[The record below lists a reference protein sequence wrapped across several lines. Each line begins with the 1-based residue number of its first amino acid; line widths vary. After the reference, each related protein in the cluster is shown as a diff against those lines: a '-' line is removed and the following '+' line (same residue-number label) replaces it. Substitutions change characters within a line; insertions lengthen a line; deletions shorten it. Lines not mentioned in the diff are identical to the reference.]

1 MKEVTYDQYTW
12 NDIALSILLER
23 KQYLEDLI
31 KNKTVSIS
39 EAPEGHLRAIDRGN
53 YYQYFRR
60 VDPKD
65 STGEYL
71 TKEKRELARQ
81 LAQKDY
87 DRDAINEA
95 QRELALVTGYVE
107 HLKKR
112 SLIHIYDRLKPARKR
127 LVNPIYVDDEQYIR
141 EWRSKE
147 YETLDF
153 YEMKNNFYSENGVR
167 VRSKSELIIANM
179 LEKNR
184 IPYRYE
190 YPLRLKGQVIVR
202 PDFLCL
208 NVRMRKEYIWE
219 HFGMMDNPSY
229 ANRNVEK
236 ITKYEQNGYSIG
248 ENMIMT
254 FETTQ
259 CAINPINIKRII
271 NQYLL

>member
-1 MKEVTYDQYTW
+1 
-12 NDIALSILLER
+12 
-23 KQYLEDLI
+23 
-31 KNKTVSIS
+31 
-39 EAPEGHLRAIDRGN
+39 
-53 YYQYFRR
+53 
-60 VDPKD
+60 
-65 STGEYL
+65 
-71 TKEKRELARQ
+71 
-81 LAQKDY
+81 
-87 DRDAINEA
+87 
-95 QRELALVTGYVE
+95 
-107 HLKKR
+107 R

-127 LVNPIYVDDEQYIR
+127 LVNPIYVDDEQYIQ

-153 YEMKNNFYSENGVR
+153 YEMKNDFYSENGVR

-259 CAINPINIKRII
+259 CAINPMNIKRII
-271 NQYLL
+271 DQYLL